1 MLARMHSFVS
11 LVTFLIKEIHMS
23 HFAKQSPFYTPE
35 MLETLVRGLLKED
48 SVENNKKEVLKS
60 LDCIMDLANVLYREL
75 EEEA

>member
-1 MLARMHSFVS
+1 MRIRIS